1 MILNRTEVGTAR
13 ATRPSTDS
21 PRTNKGQTEEGAILL
36 VVLWIALAMGL
47 LGMSFSAAIR
57 TEMNAARNVVDQK
70 QAFYM
75 ARAGI
80 EYAVYKILEARSA
93 FSATQQQSEGNLDQI
108 PEVLT
113 GSLTLP
119 LYNGVARIE
128 VADESGKINL
138 SAPMTETQLDLV
150 YNLLI
155 MVGVDPLHADVITDS
170 ILDWIDPDDFPSP
183 NGAESDYY
191 LSGET
196 PYLAAN
202 GAFQVPEQ
210 LLLVRG
216 VTPEIYY
223 GKKGLSESGEKVDY
237 YGLQNYF
244 TTFAQ
249 GNRINANAAPL
260 PVLSALPYLDE
271 EMAMRIYDLREQ
283 GYIRDPSQ
291 LMREIPGLTSNIATL
306 LTASP
311 NTTIYGLTS
320 VGQLDGSKVISRIR
334 CVIQL
339 EPRSPQGYSVLYWN
353 ESNTEI

>member
-1 MILNRTEVGTAR
+1 MRPGRNEVT
-13 ATRPSTDS
+13 ATRLSL
-21 PRTNKGQTEEGAILL
+21 KAQAEEGAILL
-36 VVLWIALAMGL
+36 VVLWIALVMGV

-57 TEMNAARNVVDQK
+57 TEVNAARNVVDQK
-70 QAFYM
+70 QSFYM

-80 EYAVYKILEARSA
+80 EYAVYKILESRSA

-119 LYNGVARIE
+119 LPNGVARIE

-138 SAPMTETQLDLV
+138 NVPMAETQLDLV

-155 MVGVDPLHADVITDS
+155 MVGVDPMRADVITDS
-170 ILDWIDPDDFPSP
+170 IADWVDQDDFPSP

-191 LSGET
+191 LSLET
-196 PYLAAN
+196 PYVAAN
-202 GAFQVPEQ
+202 GTFQVPEE

-223 GKKGLSESGEKVDY
+223 GKKGLSKSGEKVDY
-237 YGLQNYF
+237 YGLQHYF
-244 TTFAQ
+244 TTFAL

-260 PVLSALPYLDE
+260 PVLAALPYLDE
-271 EMAMRIYDLREQ
+271 EMATRIYDLREQ
-283 GYIRDPSQ
+283 SYIQGPNQ
-291 LMREIPGLTSNIATL
+291 LMQEIPGLPSNVATL

-320 VGQLDGSKVISRIR
+320 IGQLEGSKVVSKIR

-339 EPRSPQGYSVLYWN
+339 DPRSPKGYSVLYWN

>member
-1 MILNRTEVGTAR
+1 MRLSWNEVA
-13 ATRPSTDS
+13 ATRPS
-21 PRTNKGQTEEGAILL
+21 REGQAEEGAILL

-57 TEMNAARNVVDQK
+57 TEVNAARNVVDQK
-70 QAFYM
+70 QSFYV

-80 EYAVYKILEARSA
+80 EYAVYRIVEARSA
-93 FSATQQQSEGNLDQI
+93 FSATQQQSQGNLDQI

-113 GSLTLP
+113 GHLTLT
-119 LYNGVARIE
+119 LHNGVARIE

-138 SAPMTETQLDLV
+138 GAPVSQTQLDLI

-155 MVGVDPLHADVITDS
+155 MVGVDPSQADVITDS
-170 ILDWIDPDDFPSP
+170 IVDWVDLDDFPSP

-191 LSGET
+191 LSLET
-196 PYLAAN
+196 PYVAAN
-202 GAFQVPEQ
+202 GPFQVPEQ

-223 GKKGLSESGEKVDY
+223 GKKGLSGSGEKVDY
-237 YGLQNYF
+237 YGLQKYF
-244 TTFAQ
+244 TTFAL

-260 PVLSALPYLDE
+260 AVLAALPYLDE
-271 EMAMRIYDLREQ
+271 EMAGRIYDLREQ
-283 GYIRDPSQ
+283 GYIHDPSQ
-291 LMREIPGLTSNIATL
+291 LMQEIPGLTSNIATL

-311 NTTIYGLTS
+311 NTTIYGVTS
-320 VGQLDGSKVISRIR
+320 VGQLEDSKVISRIR

-339 EPRSPQGYSVLYWN
+339 DPRSPKGYSVLYWN

>member
-1 MILNRTEVGTAR
+1 MRNPVR
-13 ATRPSTDS
+13 ATQPCRKAP
-21 PRTNKGQTEEGAILL
+21 GEEGAVLL
-36 VVLWIALAMGL
+36 VVLWIALAMGV

-57 TEMNAARNVVDQK
+57 TEVNAARNVVDQK
-70 QAFYM
+70 QSFYM

-80 EYAVYKILEARSA
+80 EYAVYKILESRSA
-93 FSATQQQSEGNLDQI
+93 FSATQQQSQGNLDQI

-113 GSLTLP
+113 GKLTLP
-119 LYNGVARIE
+119 LHNGVARID

-138 SAPMTETQLDLV
+138 NSPMSETQLDLV

-155 MVGVDPLHADVITDS
+155 MVGVEPMHADVITDS
-170 ILDWIDPDDFPSP
+170 IADWVDPDDFPSP

-191 LSGET
+191 LSLDP

-202 GAFQVPEQ
+202 GTFQVAEE

-237 YGLQNYF
+237 YGLQHYF

-260 PVLSALPYLDE
+260 PVLAALPYLDE
-271 EMAMRIYDLREQ
+271 EMATRIYDLREQ
-283 GYIRDPSQ
+283 GYIQGPNQ
-291 LMREIPGLTSNIATL
+291 LMAEIPGLTSNVATL
-306 LTASP
+306 LSANANATV
-311 NTTIYGLTS
+311 YGLTS
-320 VGQLDGSKVISRIR
+320 VGELNSSKVVSRIR
-334 CVIQL
+334 CVIEL
-339 EPRSPQGYSVLYWN
+339 DPRSPKGYSVRYWN
-353 ESNTEI
+353 ESSTEI

>member
-1 MILNRTEVGTAR
+1 MRLSRNKVGTAR
-13 ATRPSTDS
+13 R
-21 PRTNKGQTEEGAILL
+21 QTEEGAILL

-57 TEMNAARNVVDQK
+57 TEVHAARNVVDQK
-70 QAFYM
+70 QSFYM

-119 LYNGVARIE
+119 LRNGVARIE
-128 VADESGKINL
+128 VADEGGKINL
-138 SAPMTETQLDLV
+138 STPMTETQLDLV

-155 MVGVDPLHADVITDS
+155 IVGVDPLHADVITDS
-170 ILDWIDPDDFPSP
+170 IVDWVDPDDFPSP

-191 LSGET
+191 LSLKT
-196 PYLAAN
+196 PYVAAN

-223 GKKGLSESGEKVDY
+223 GKKGLSKSGEKVDY
-237 YGLQNYF
+237 YGLQKYF
-244 TTFAQ
+244 T
-249 GNRINANAAPL
+249 
-260 PVLSALPYLDE
+260 
-271 EMAMRIYDLREQ
+271 DLRPGQ
-283 GYIRDPSQ
+283 PNQCQCRAPRGAVSPALSGRRDGHADLRP
-291 LMREIPGLTSNIATL
+291 EGTGLHSRPEPVDAGDSGAHIEHCR
-306 LTASP
+306 
-311 NTTIYGLTS
+311 
-320 VGQLDGSKVISRIR
+320 VVDG
-334 CVIQL
+334 
-339 EPRSPQGYSVLYWN
+339 
-353 ESNTEI
+353 